1 MLQILQP
8 SLRRYLKDIS
18 EKQFANP
25 YIKTLFYENAY
36 YITVTDNDK
45 IYSLDLIHN
54 GAPAPFVIK
63 TMEEVDNQT
72 GGIADRPHRH
82 NYYSVIWSLTATG
95 KHMIDFKEY
104 RILPNHIFFVSPGQV
119 HQIVTDPC
127 PTGYVILFTPD
138 FLERNS
144 IHNDFISNLRLFRKS
159 DETPPLPLTDH
170 LIGKLK
176 PFADEMISAF
186 HSPKELYSETIGAW
200 LKLFLIEC
208 NKSCSLSSE
217 TNTQKIEVGKTIV
230 KNFKSIVEKHY
241 MEWHQVKDYADAL
254 NVTPNYLNEVIRSS
268 VQISA
273 KDFIQTRLILEAKRM
288 AIFTAKSAKEIGF
301 ELGFED
307 PSHFSKFFKT
317 NAGQSLHLFKEN
329 MNKQSIQ

>member
-1 MLQILQP
+1 M
-8 SLRRYLKDIS
+8 
-18 EKQFANP
+18 
-25 YIKTLFYENAY
+25 
-36 YITVTDNDK
+36 DK
-45 IYSLDLIHN
+45 
-54 GAPAPFVIK
+54 GAPAHFVIK
-63 TMEEVDNQT
+63 TMEEVDKQL

-82 NYYSVIWSLTATG
+82 NYFTVIWPLTATG

-104 RILPNHIFFVSPGQV
+104 AILPNHIFFVSPGQV
-119 HQIVTDPC
+119 HQIVTDPN

-144 IHNDFISNLRLFRKS
+144 IRNDFISNLRLFRKS
-159 DETPPLPLTDH
+159 DETPPLPLNEH
-170 LIGKLK
+170 LVSKLK
-176 PFADEMISAF
+176 LFAGEMLSAF
-186 HSPKELYSETIGAW
+186 HSQKELYPETIGAW

-208 NKSCSLSSE
+208 NRNCSLTSD
-217 TNTQKIEVGKTIV
+217 TNTQNVEVGKTIV
-230 KNFKSIVEKHY
+230 KNFKAIVEKHY

-288 AIFTAKSAKEIGF
+288 AIFTTKSGKEIGF

-317 NAGQSLHLFKEN
+317 NAGQSLQYFKEN
-329 MNKQSIQ
+329 MNIQAIQ